1 MATAALPEKG
11 PYTELAG
18 FAQLRS
24 LPYAGAAELV
34 FGAAPAWVSLSL
46 SIDSGRVCGLSVE
59 VGGRAHP
66 EVHLR
71 AETDDDRAAKTRGTA
86 VEHQTGD
93 PAFDARIYVEAHD
106 DEHAPRAMLT
116 APVRAA
122 VLALWDLGCNDITW
136 NGGGVQ
142 ATLTEARLGRGLYD
156 AAHVDAA
163 VRAML
168 TLAAAPTPDP
178 AARRPPPG
186 AGLLRVTTPLML
198 GAVAWMIAA
207 MVRWTPESP
216 WLPFAGIVAGLAAW
230 APYRAVVARVV
241 RGGSASH
248 TRHWIAS
255 AFGLLGL
262 PALGMAAAVTAN
274 GALDVAPP
282 TLERGRILAVGH
294 YHSDDDQ
301 FEVTV
306 RWEPS
311 NTTATVWAPA
321 SPRPHE
327 GDAIAHVVHA
337 GALGVAWG
345 DRLVVTP
352 PTPAR

>member
-46 SIDSGRVCGLSVE
+46 SIDSGRVCGLAVE

-71 AETDDDRAAKTRGTA
+71 AETDDDRAAKARGAA

-106 DEHAPRAMLT
+106 DEAAPRAMLT
-116 APVRAA
+116 APVRTA

-156 AAHVDAA
+156 AAHV
-163 VRAML
+163 
-168 TLAAAPTPDP
+168 
-178 AARRPPPG
+178 
-186 AGLLRVTTPLML
+186 

-230 APYRAVVARVV
+230 APYRAAVDRVV

-248 TRHWIAS
+248 TRHWLAS